1 MQHDGFRVDG
11 SEVGMG
17 GPGRV
22 YRWVTPS
29 ERVEVVARVR
39 AGATLREVGAVFGVS
54 HVTVWRIVNAA
65 ALVGRGGGHSPR
77 GGVGGGGGGYFW
89 GVGGGGGGGGKRG
102 GGGGLRAP
110 VGAGRRGGG

>member
-65 ALVGRGGGHSPR
+65 ALVGRRGGHPR
-77 GGVGGGGGGYFW
+77 GGAVWGEGGKIFVGVVGGEGGREIAR
-89 GVGGGGGGGGKRG
+89 GVGG
-102 GGGGLRAP
+102 A
-110 VGAGRRGGG
+110 RRTHRRRD